1 MTDWGLGI
9 SDKIWW
15 CICVAFQFYRYI
27 CIPDYVSL
35 LQTSFASHMP
45 KAQHILPYTFYPKGE
60 GLSSEDLT
68 LIEQA
73 KAATQTSYAPYSNF
87 CVGAALRLENGVVV
101 CGSNQE
107 NAAYPAGSCAERTAM
122 FYANA
127 QYPDVPPVAIAVA
140 ARRASEEGFLNAPI
154 SPCGICR
161 QALIEAE
168 TRYRQPIRV
177 LLYGDDVIYELEKV
191 SSLLPFQ
198 FDSSAL

>member
-1 MTDWGLGI
+1 MLH
-9 SDKIWW
+9 
-15 CICVAFQFYRYI
+15 V
-27 CIPDYVSL
+27 
-35 LQTSFASHMP
+35 SFALHMA
-45 KAQHILPYTFYPKGE
+45 KAQFVLPYTFYPKGE
-60 GLSSEDLT
+60 GLSSEDFD

-107 NAAYPAGSCAERTAM
+107 NAASPAGCCAERTAM

-127 QYPDVPPVAIAVA
+127 QYPNIAPVTIAIA
-140 ARRASEEGFLNAPI
+140 ARRASEEVFLTAPI

-161 QALIEAE
+161 QALIESE
-168 TRYRQPIRV
+168 IRYRQPIRV
-177 LLYGDDVIYELEKV
+177 LLYGEDVIYELEKV

-198 FDSSAL
+198 FDASAL